1 MANYVNFSINF
12 ISINSEAKQL
22 LDELFTRIRKDG
34 EHSWFYDIFV
44 DGENLTYE
52 DASQYSWSYENIGP
66 KWSYL
71 DDWSEDSIFGT
82 SAWSA
87 PDAGLKKLVNL
98 LYEVDPNLSISM
110 SYEDEV
116 PLLAGFQV
124 YSGNK
129 LIASNHWDEDEI
141 RVLVTEELD
150 ELSMDDWSEDDFEWI
165 DESKED
171 IFQNNVSEII
181 SETIESKIEVI
192 NKNLSSNEL
201 QAFAFCFSSYDF
213 IEVMDDDGLDK
224 AKSFLIENYFLKIM
238 EGILVN
244 VDPKARFF
252 WNKSSHEPLEI
263 KNNSE
268 SINNILNFSSKEEAE
283 QFAES
288 DYLNFIAIVTGNHH
302 WSDGFLK
309 SSNDIYFTVI
319 GMYPA
324 AGELCLQGY
333 DYGDF
338 DTGIVVSPNERGY
351 EADNH
356 LEVYSLSKNDL
367 NINSYKL

>member
-1 MANYVNFSINF
+1 MANNVNFSINF
-12 ISINSEAKQL
+12 FSINKDAKKL
-22 LDELFTRIRKDG
+22 LDELFNRIRKDG
-34 EHSWFYDIFV
+34 EYSWFYDIFV

-71 DDWSEDSIFGT
+71 DDWNEDSIVGT

-141 RVLVTEELD
+141 RVMVTEELD

-171 IFQNNVSEII
+171 IFQNNVSVKKEKKKKR
-181 SETIESKIEVI
+181 KIKGIFFWVNFEKIHSRLKPTRTVLKLLAFFFC
-192 NKNLSSNEL
+192 KNTTF
-201 QAFAFCFSSYDF
+201 QK
-213 IEVMDDDGLDK
+213 G
-224 AKSFLIENYFLKIM
+224 IENGQFDQFWKAEILFFLNC
-238 EGILVN
+238 L
-244 VDPKARFF
+244 ART
-252 WNKSSHEPLEI
+252 
-263 KNNSE
+263 
-268 SINNILNFSSKEEAE
+268 
-283 QFAES
+283 S
-288 DYLNFIAIVTGNHH
+288 D
-302 WSDGFLK
+302 SDL
-309 SSNDIYFTVI
+309 
-319 GMYPA
+319 
-324 AGELCLQGY
+324 
-333 DYGDF
+333 
-338 DTGIVVSPNERGY
+338 
-351 EADNH
+351 
-356 LEVYSLSKNDL
+356 
-367 NINSYKL
+367 

>member
-1 MANYVNFSINF
+1 MANNVNFSINF
-12 ISINSEAKQL
+12 ISINSSAKKL
-22 LDELFTRIRKDG
+22 LDELFNRIRTDG
-34 EHSWFYDIFV
+34 EYSWFYDIFV

-98 LYEVDPNLSISM
+98 LYDVDTNLSISM

-124 YSGNK
+124 YSGNN
-129 LIASNHWDEDEI
+129 LIASNHWEEEEI
-141 RVLVTEELD
+141 RIMVTEELE
-150 ELSMDDWSEDDFEWI
+150 ELSMEDWSDEDFEWA
-165 DESKED
+165 DQSKED
-171 IFQNNVSEII
+171 IFQDNVSEII
-181 SETIESKIEVI
+181 SKSIEIKINAI
-192 NKNLSSNEL
+192 NKNMSNKEP

-213 IEVMDDDGLDK
+213 IEVMEDDGLDK
-224 AKSFLIENYFLKIM
+224 AKIFLVNYFMKIM

-244 VDPKARFF
+244 VDSKARFF
-252 WNKSSHEPLEI
+252 WNNSSHEPSEI
-263 KNNSE
+263 ENNSE
-268 SINNILNFSSKEEAE
+268 SINQILNFFSKEEAE
-283 QFAES
+283 QFAKA
-288 DYLNFIAIVTGNHH
+288 DYLNFIAIITGNHH

-309 SSNDIYFTVI
+309 SSNDTYFTAI
-319 GMYPA
+319 GMYPTV
-324 AGELCLQGY
+324 GELCLQGY

-338 DTGIVVSPNERGY
+338 DTGIVLNPNEKGY
-351 EADNH
+351 TADSH
-356 LEVYSLSKNDL
+356 LEVYGLSKKDFNV
-367 NINSYKL
+367 NSYKL